1 MDLAVSKHHLV
12 MIKVFSTL
20 AFLIFSLHL
29 SAQES
34 ESQMMRMDT
43 INVRGK
49 IIAIDGSKVSK
60 VWIQSRTPNKKYF
73 HSYNEST
80 YTDSLGNFVL
90 KGLKPIDTLSFRF
103 LGSDYTFINRGSRYI
118 TIKISPV
125 VLKTTEPDNPQ
136 ITAKRIN
143 KKKDANFILTRD
155 DIVCSFYGATS
166 NAGFPGGTK
175 NFVRYVNKN
184 LLYPSL
190 AIKNNIEGNV
200 TIEFSVSK
208 AGNVFNPK
216 ITNSLGYGCD
226 EAAVNAI
233 LKSPKWMPGVENG
246 KAVVST
252 YQIDVSFKIED

>member
-1 MDLAVSKHHLV
+1 M
-12 MIKVFSTL
+12 
-20 AFLIFSLHL
+20 
-29 SAQES
+29 
-34 ESQMMRMDT
+34 
-43 INVRGK
+43 
-49 IIAIDGSKVSK
+49 
-60 VWIQSRTPNKKYF
+60 
-73 HSYNEST
+73 
-80 YTDSLGNFVL
+80 
-90 KGLKPIDTLSFRF
+90 
-103 LGSDYTFINRGSRYI
+103 
-118 TIKISPV
+118 
-125 VLKTTEPDNPQ
+125 
-136 ITAKRIN
+136 
-143 KKKDANFILTRD
+143 
-155 DIVCSFYGATS
+155 
-166 NAGFPGGTK
+166 
-175 NFVRYVNKN
+175 NKN